1 METILCSRCI
11 ENKEPLSEQPLPG
24 SMGERILEEICS
36 DCWGEW
42 RELVPQ
48 LINHYGLNLGN
59 PEHRR
64 ELRRVM
70 KEFLNFAD
78 DESDNT

>member
-1 METILCSRCI
+1 M
-11 ENKEPLSEQPLPG
+11 ENKEPLAEQPMPG
-24 SMGERILEEICS
+24 STGERILEEICR
-36 DCWGEW
+36 DCWNEW

-59 PEHRR
+59 PEHRK

-70 KEFLNFAD
+70 KEFLNFG
-78 DESDNT
+78 DEEAGNT